1 MKFSQNTKKQ
11 YYKHIMKP
19 LLEVVEP
26 LIIISRRR
34 LMCVSVGTNVVAAV
48 RLAVAVGVHLL
59 RAAIAMTRHAVARC
73 RLKQNTNRIKPLK
86 RSRFNILDQ

>member
-73 RLKQNTNRIKPLK
+73 RLQTEHKQDKTFKTIT
-86 RSRFNILDQ
+86 I